1 MEKTPLEEIQK
12 NRVRLQKRIYKAQ
25 KAGNYKLV
33 RMLQKLVLKSQAAKL
48 LAIRQITQLNTGKC
62 TAGIDGVKNLY
73 CHQRLTL
80 ATQLNIN
87 HWHHAKLRR
96 VWIPKSNK
104 EQRPLGIP
112 TIIDRVYQCL
122 VKYALEPAC
131 VLPTSMQT
139 PTDLDLPEVLMM
151 SKMLFTNLNSNA
163 KGLSKR
169 ILEMDIEKCFD
180 RIDINT

>member
-1 MEKTPLEEIQK
+1 MTSIAISDDRWKRLPWKKFQK
-12 NRVRLQKRIYKAQ
+12 NLFRLQKRIYKAQ

-62 TAGIDGVKNLY
+62 TAGIDGVRNLN

-87 HWHHAKLRR
+87 HWQHAKLRR
-96 VWIPKSNK
+96 VWIPKTNG

-112 TIIDRVYQCL
+112 TVYSHCTFFNKVWESCDYARHLALLSAL
-122 VKYALEPAC
+122 VASSA
-131 VLPTSMQT
+131 
-139 PTDLDLPEVLMM
+139 
-151 SKMLFTNLNSNA
+151 
-163 KGLSKR
+163 
-169 ILEMDIEKCFD
+169 
-180 RIDINT
+180 